1 MVLMNYADHNFD
13 EEVSLTNKR
22 DIFDALALT
31 INITG
36 EELKHNHE
44 LILQRDKELVDK
56 SVDLEVAN
64 EGLKASLNKQLF
76 LKQELH
82 HRVKNNLQFIIENS
96 DLLSSLSKT
105 ELLLTI
111 KVNNYIE
118 NKNSIRISLTSE
130 IYNSNTKTFISSWS
144 TPIKVINFSDECDL
158 ICKNLLVSE
167 TAILLSNQLGESIIR
182 ILNAQSKDI
191 KNYQNISKVYN
202 FKLLN
207 FNQNDIIYLTDIMI
221 NEFPGFIKISNEES
235 FGKQSTWNY
244 YSSSEMVK
252 LKKWLVISL
261 NEINLNLNKDYEL
274 IISENNFFINKFP
287 RFNTYG
293 TKGNPEKFN

>member
-1 MVLMNYADHNFD
+1 MFVNNFMIIFRTLFILVL
-13 EEVSLTNKR
+13 VSISTNGFALIQKPSIAVFIIEGEKKINAIKLPITSHLNQKGFITR
-22 DIFDALALT
+22 DGNT
-31 INITG
+31 
-36 EELKHNHE
+36 
-44 LILQRDKELVDK
+44 
-56 SVDLEVAN
+56 
-64 EGLKASLNKQLF
+64 F
-76 LKQELH
+76 LKKINKSN
-82 HRVKNNLQFIIENS
+82 KNNLQFIIENS

-105 ELLLTI
+105 ELLLVI

-182 ILNAQSKDI
+182 ILNAKFRDI

-207 FNQNDIIYLTDIMI
+207 FNQNDIIFLTDIMI

-287 RFNTYG
+287 KFNTYG

>member
-1 MVLMNYADHNFD
+1 MFVNNFMIIFRTLFILVL
-13 EEVSLTNKR
+13 VSISTNVFALMQKPSIAVFIIEGEKKINAIKLPITSHLNQKGFITR
-22 DIFDALALT
+22 DGNT
-31 INITG
+31 
-36 EELKHNHE
+36 
-44 LILQRDKELVDK
+44 
-56 SVDLEVAN
+56 
-64 EGLKASLNKQLF
+64 F
-76 LKQELH
+76 LKKINKSN
-82 HRVKNNLQFIIENS
+82 KNNLQFIIENS
-96 DLLSSLSKT
+96 GLLSSLSKT

-244 YSSSEMVK
+244 YSSSEMIK

-287 RFNTYG
+287 KFNTYG

>member
-1 MVLMNYADHNFD
+1 MFVNNYMNFFR
-13 EEVSLTNKR
+13 TFF
-22 DIFDALALT
+22 I
-31 INITG
+31 
-36 EELKHNHE
+36 
-44 LILQRDKELVDK
+44 LILVLISTNGFALMQKPSIAVFII
-56 SVDLEVAN
+56 
-64 EGLKASLNKQLF
+64 EGEKKINAIKLPITSHLNQKGFITKDGNTF
-76 LKQELH
+76 LKKINKSN
-82 HRVKNNLQFIIENS
+82 KNNLQFIIENS
-96 DLLSSLSKT
+96 DILSSLSKT

-118 NKNSIRISLTSE
+118 NKNSIKISLTSE

-144 TPIKVINFSDECDL
+144 TPIKVINFLDDCDL

-167 TAILLSNQLGESIIR
+167 AAILLSNQLGESIIR
-182 ILNAQSKDI
+182 ILNAQSREV

-287 RFNTYG
+287 KFNTYG

>member
-1 MVLMNYADHNFD
+1 MFVNNYM
-13 EEVSLTNKR
+13 
-22 DIFDALALT
+22 IFFRT
-31 INITG
+31 FFI
-36 EELKHNHE
+36 
-44 LILQRDKELVDK
+44 LILVLISTNGFALMQKPSIAVFII
-56 SVDLEVAN
+56 
-64 EGLKASLNKQLF
+64 EGEKKINAIKLPITSQLNQKGFITKDGNTF
-76 LKQELH
+76 LKKINKSN
-82 HRVKNNLQFIIENS
+82 KNNLQFIIENS
-96 DLLSSLSKT
+96 DILSSLSKT

-118 NKNSIRISLTSE
+118 NKNSIKISLTSE

-144 TPIKVINFSDECDL
+144 TPIKVINFSDDCDL

-182 ILNAQSKDI
+182 ILNAQSRDI

-261 NEINLNLNKDYEL
+261 NEINLNINKDYEL

-287 RFNTYG
+287 KFNTYG

>member
-1 MVLMNYADHNFD
+1 MFVNNFMIIFRTLFILVL
-13 EEVSLTNKR
+13 VLISTNGFALIQKPSIAVFIIEGEKKINAIKLPITSHLNQKGFITR
-22 DIFDALALT
+22 DGNT
-31 INITG
+31 
-36 EELKHNHE
+36 
-44 LILQRDKELVDK
+44 
-56 SVDLEVAN
+56 
-64 EGLKASLNKQLF
+64 F
-76 LKQELH
+76 LKKINKSN
-82 HRVKNNLQFIIENS
+82 KNNLQFIIENS

-182 ILNAQSKDI
+182 ILNAQSRDI

-252 LKKWLVISL
+252 IKKWLVISL

>member
-1 MVLMNYADHNFD
+1 MFVNNFMIIFRTLFILVL
-13 EEVSLTNKR
+13 VSISTNVFALMQKPSIAVFIIEGEKKINAIKLPITSHLNQKGFITR
-22 DIFDALALT
+22 DGNT
-31 INITG
+31 
-36 EELKHNHE
+36 
-44 LILQRDKELVDK
+44 
-56 SVDLEVAN
+56 
-64 EGLKASLNKQLF
+64 F
-76 LKQELH
+76 LKKINKSN
-82 HRVKNNLQFIIENS
+82 KNNLQFIIENS

-182 ILNAQSKDI
+182 ILNAQSRDI

-252 LKKWLVISL
+252 IKKWLVISL

-287 RFNTYG
+287 KFDTYG

>member
-1 MVLMNYADHNFD
+1 MFVNNFMIIFRTLFILVL
-13 EEVSLTNKR
+13 VSISTNVFALMQKPSIAVFIIEGEKKINAIKLPITSHLNQKGFITR
-22 DIFDALALT
+22 DGNT
-31 INITG
+31 
-36 EELKHNHE
+36 
-44 LILQRDKELVDK
+44 
-56 SVDLEVAN
+56 
-64 EGLKASLNKQLF
+64 F
-76 LKQELH
+76 LKKINKSN
-82 HRVKNNLQFIIENS
+82 KNNLQFIIENS

-182 ILNAQSKDI
+182 ILNAQSRDI

>member
-1 MVLMNYADHNFD
+1 MFVNNFMIIFRTLFILVL
-13 EEVSLTNKR
+13 VSISTNVFALMQKPSIAVFIIEGEKKINAIKLPITSHLNQKGFITR
-22 DIFDALALT
+22 DGNT
-31 INITG
+31 
-36 EELKHNHE
+36 
-44 LILQRDKELVDK
+44 
-56 SVDLEVAN
+56 
-64 EGLKASLNKQLF
+64 F
-76 LKQELH
+76 LKKINKNN
-82 HRVKNNLQFIIENS
+82 KNNLQFIIENS

-167 TAILLSNQLGESIIR
+167 AAILLSNQLGESIIR

-287 RFNTYG
+287 KFDTYG

>member
-1 MVLMNYADHNFD
+1 MFVNNFMIIFRTLFILVL
-13 EEVSLTNKR
+13 VSISTNGFALIQKPSIAVFIIEGEKKINAIKLPITSHLNQKGFITR
-22 DIFDALALT
+22 DGNT
-31 INITG
+31 
-36 EELKHNHE
+36 
-44 LILQRDKELVDK
+44 
-56 SVDLEVAN
+56 
-64 EGLKASLNKQLF
+64 F
-76 LKQELH
+76 LKKINKSN
-82 HRVKNNLQFIIENS
+82 KNNLQFIIENS

-182 ILNAQSKDI
+182 ILNAQFRDI

-293 TKGNPEKFN
+293 TKGDPEKFN

>member
-1 MVLMNYADHNFD
+1 MFVNNHM
-13 EEVSLTNKR
+13 
-22 DIFDALALT
+22 IFFRT
-31 INITG
+31 FFI
-36 EELKHNHE
+36 
-44 LILQRDKELVDK
+44 LILVLISTNGFALMQKPSIAVFII
-56 SVDLEVAN
+56 
-64 EGLKASLNKQLF
+64 EGEKKINAIKLPITSHLNQKGFITKDGNTF
-76 LKQELH
+76 LK
-82 HRVKNNLQFIIENS
+82 KINKSNKINLQFIIENS
-96 DLLSSLSKT
+96 DVLSSLSKT

-118 NKNSIRISLTSE
+118 NKNSIKISLTSE

-144 TPIKVINFSDECDL
+144 TPIKVINFSDDCDL

-182 ILNAQSKDI
+182 ILNAQSRDI

-287 RFNTYG
+287 KFNTYG

>member
-1 MVLMNYADHNFD
+1 MFVNNFMIIFRTLFILVL
-13 EEVSLTNKR
+13 VSISTNGFALIQKPSIAVFIIEGEKKINAIKLPITSHLNQKGFITR
-22 DIFDALALT
+22 DGNT
-31 INITG
+31 
-36 EELKHNHE
+36 
-44 LILQRDKELVDK
+44 
-56 SVDLEVAN
+56 
-64 EGLKASLNKQLF
+64 F
-76 LKQELH
+76 LKKINKSN
-82 HRVKNNLQFIIENS
+82 KNNLQFIIENS

-167 TAILLSNQLGESIIR
+167 TAILLSNKLGESIIR
-182 ILNAQSKDI
+182 ILNAQSRDI

>member
-1 MVLMNYADHNFD
+1 MFVNNFMIIFRTLFILVL
-13 EEVSLTNKR
+13 VSISTNGFALIQKPSIAVFIIEGEKKINAIKLPITSHLNQKGFITR
-22 DIFDALALT
+22 DGNT
-31 INITG
+31 
-36 EELKHNHE
+36 
-44 LILQRDKELVDK
+44 
-56 SVDLEVAN
+56 
-64 EGLKASLNKQLF
+64 F
-76 LKQELH
+76 LKKINKNN
-82 HRVKNNLQFIIENS
+82 KNNLQFIIENS

-167 TAILLSNQLGESIIR
+167 TAILLSNKLGESIIR
-182 ILNAQSKDI
+182 ILNAQFRDI

-244 YSSSEMVK
+244 YSSSEMIK

>member
-1 MVLMNYADHNFD
+1 MFVNNYMVFFR
-13 EEVSLTNKR
+13 TFF
-22 DIFDALALT
+22 I
-31 INITG
+31 
-36 EELKHNHE
+36 
-44 LILQRDKELVDK
+44 LILVLISTNGFALMQKPSIAVFII
-56 SVDLEVAN
+56 
-64 EGLKASLNKQLF
+64 EGEKKINAIKLPITSHLNQKGFITKDGNTF
-76 LKQELH
+76 LKKINKSN
-82 HRVKNNLQFIIENS
+82 KNNLQFIIENS
-96 DLLSSLSKT
+96 DVLSSLSKT

-118 NKNSIRISLTSE
+118 NKNSIKISLTSE

-144 TPIKVINFSDECDL
+144 TPIKVINFSDDCDL

-167 TAILLSNQLGESIIR
+167 AAILLSNQLGESIIR
-182 ILNAQSKDI
+182 ILNAQSRDV

-287 RFNTYG
+287 KFNTYG

>member
-1 MVLMNYADHNFD
+1 MFVNNYM
-13 EEVSLTNKR
+13 
-22 DIFDALALT
+22 IFFRT
-31 INITG
+31 FFI
-36 EELKHNHE
+36 
-44 LILQRDKELVDK
+44 LILVLISTNGFALIQKPSIAVFII
-56 SVDLEVAN
+56 
-64 EGLKASLNKQLF
+64 EGEKKINAIKLPITSHLNQKGFITKDGNTF
-76 LKQELH
+76 LKKINKSN
-82 HRVKNNLQFIIENS
+82 KNNLQFIIENS
-96 DLLSSLSKT
+96 DVLSSLSKT

-118 NKNSIRISLTSE
+118 NKNSIKISLTSE

-167 TAILLSNQLGESIIR
+167 AAILLSNQLGESIIR
-182 ILNAQSKDI
+182 ILNAQSRDI

-287 RFNTYG
+287 KFNTYG

>member
-1 MVLMNYADHNFD
+1 MFVNNFMIIFRTLFILVL
-13 EEVSLTNKR
+13 VSISTNGFALIQKPSIAVFIIEGEKKINAIKLPITSHLNQKGFITR
-22 DIFDALALT
+22 DGNT
-31 INITG
+31 
-36 EELKHNHE
+36 
-44 LILQRDKELVDK
+44 
-56 SVDLEVAN
+56 
-64 EGLKASLNKQLF
+64 F
-76 LKQELH
+76 LKKINKSN
-82 HRVKNNLQFIIENS
+82 KNNLQFIIENS
-96 DLLSSLSKT
+96 GLLSSLSKT

-182 ILNAQSKDI
+182 ILNAQSRDI

-252 LKKWLVISL
+252 IKKWLVISL

>member
-1 MVLMNYADHNFD
+1 MIIFRTLFILVL
-13 EEVSLTNKR
+13 VSISTNGFALIQKPSIAVFIIEGEKKINAIKLPITSHLNQKGFVTR
-22 DIFDALALT
+22 DGNT
-31 INITG
+31 
-36 EELKHNHE
+36 
-44 LILQRDKELVDK
+44 
-56 SVDLEVAN
+56 
-64 EGLKASLNKQLF
+64 F
-76 LKQELH
+76 LKKINKSH
-82 HRVKNNLQFIIENS
+82 KNNLQFIIENS

-182 ILNAQSKDI
+182 ILNAQSRDI

-252 LKKWLVISL
+252 IKKWLVISL

-293 TKGNPEKFN
+293 TKGNSEKFN

>member
-1 MVLMNYADHNFD
+1 MFVNNYM
-13 EEVSLTNKR
+13 
-22 DIFDALALT
+22 IFFRT
-31 INITG
+31 FFI
-36 EELKHNHE
+36 
-44 LILQRDKELVDK
+44 LILVLISTNGFALMQKPSIAVF
-56 SVDLEVAN
+56 VI
-64 EGLKASLNKQLF
+64 EGEKKINAIKLPITSHLNQKGFITKDGNTF
-76 LKQELH
+76 LK
-82 HRVKNNLQFIIENS
+82 KINKSNKINLQFIIKNS
-96 DLLSSLSKT
+96 DVLSSLSKT

-118 NKNSIRISLTSE
+118 NKNSIKISLTSE

-144 TPIKVINFSDECDL
+144 TPIKVINFSDDCDL

-182 ILNAQSKDI
+182 ILNAQSRDV

-287 RFNTYG
+287 KFNTYG

>member
-1 MVLMNYADHNFD
+1 MFVNNFMIIFRTLFILVL
-13 EEVSLTNKR
+13 VSISTNGFALIQKPSIAVFIIEGEKKINAIKLPITSHLNQKGFVTR
-22 DIFDALALT
+22 DGNT
-31 INITG
+31 
-36 EELKHNHE
+36 
-44 LILQRDKELVDK
+44 
-56 SVDLEVAN
+56 
-64 EGLKASLNKQLF
+64 F
-76 LKQELH
+76 LKKINKSN
-82 HRVKNNLQFIIENS
+82 KNNLQFIIENS

-182 ILNAQSKDI
+182 ILNAQSTDI

-252 LKKWLVISL
+252 IKKWLVISL

-287 RFNTYG
+287 KFNTYG

>member
-1 MVLMNYADHNFD
+1 MFVNNFMIIFRTLFILVL
-13 EEVSLTNKR
+13 VSISTNGFALMQKPSIAVFIIEGEKKINAIKLPITSHLNQKGFITR
-22 DIFDALALT
+22 DGNT
-31 INITG
+31 
-36 EELKHNHE
+36 
-44 LILQRDKELVDK
+44 
-56 SVDLEVAN
+56 
-64 EGLKASLNKQLF
+64 F
-76 LKQELH
+76 LKKINKSN
-82 HRVKNNLQFIIENS
+82 KNNLQFIIENS

-167 TAILLSNQLGESIIR
+167 AAILLSNQLGESIIR

>member
-1 MVLMNYADHNFD
+1 MFVNNFMIIFRTLFILVL
-13 EEVSLTNKR
+13 VSISTNGFALIQKPSIAVFIIEGEKKINAIKLPITSHLNQKGFITR
-22 DIFDALALT
+22 DGNT
-31 INITG
+31 
-36 EELKHNHE
+36 
-44 LILQRDKELVDK
+44 
-56 SVDLEVAN
+56 
-64 EGLKASLNKQLF
+64 F
-76 LKQELH
+76 LKKINKSN
-82 HRVKNNLQFIIENS
+82 KNNLQFIIENS
-96 DLLSSLSKT
+96 GLLSSLSKT

-182 ILNAQSKDI
+182 ILNAQSRDI

>member
-1 MVLMNYADHNFD
+1 MFVNNFMIIFRTLFILVL
-13 EEVSLTNKR
+13 VSISTNGFALIQKPSIAVFIIEGEKKINAIKLPITSHLNQKGFITR
-22 DIFDALALT
+22 DGNT
-31 INITG
+31 
-36 EELKHNHE
+36 
-44 LILQRDKELVDK
+44 
-56 SVDLEVAN
+56 
-64 EGLKASLNKQLF
+64 F
-76 LKQELH
+76 LKKINKNN
-82 HRVKNNLQFIIENS
+82 KNNLQFIIENS

-182 ILNAQSKDI
+182 ILNAQSRDI

-252 LKKWLVISL
+252 IKKWLVISL

-287 RFNTYG
+287 KFDTYG

>member
-1 MVLMNYADHNFD
+1 MFVNNFMIIFRTLFILVL
-13 EEVSLTNKR
+13 VSISTNVFALMQKPSIAVFIIEGEKKINAIKLPITSHLNQKGFITR
-22 DIFDALALT
+22 DGNT
-31 INITG
+31 
-36 EELKHNHE
+36 
-44 LILQRDKELVDK
+44 
-56 SVDLEVAN
+56 
-64 EGLKASLNKQLF
+64 F
-76 LKQELH
+76 LKKINKNN
-82 HRVKNNLQFIIENS
+82 KNNLQFIIENS

-182 ILNAQSKDI
+182 ILNAQFRDI

-244 YSSSEMVK
+244 YSSSEMIK

-293 TKGNPEKFN
+293 TKGDPEKFN

>member
-1 MVLMNYADHNFD
+1 MQKPSIAVFIIEGEKKINAIKLPITSHLNQKGFI
-13 EEVSLTNKR
+13 TR
-22 DIFDALALT
+22 DGNT
-31 INITG
+31 
-36 EELKHNHE
+36 
-44 LILQRDKELVDK
+44 
-56 SVDLEVAN
+56 
-64 EGLKASLNKQLF
+64 F
-76 LKQELH
+76 LKKINKSN
-82 HRVKNNLQFIIENS
+82 KNNLQFIIENS

-167 TAILLSNQLGESIIR
+167 TAILLSNKLGESIIR
-182 ILNAQSKDI
+182 ILNAQSRDI

-235 FGKQSTWNY
+235 YGKQSTWNY

-261 NEINLNLNKDYEL
+261 NEINLNLNTDYEL

>member
-1 MVLMNYADHNFD
+1 MFVNNFMIIFRTLFILVL
-13 EEVSLTNKR
+13 VSISTNVFALMQKPSIAVFIIEGEKKINAIKLPITSHLNQKGFITR
-22 DIFDALALT
+22 DGNT
-31 INITG
+31 
-36 EELKHNHE
+36 
-44 LILQRDKELVDK
+44 
-56 SVDLEVAN
+56 
-64 EGLKASLNKQLF
+64 F
-76 LKQELH
+76 LKKINKNN
-82 HRVKNNLQFIIENS
+82 KNNLQFIIENS

-167 TAILLSNQLGESIIR
+167 TATLLSNKLGESIIR
-182 ILNAQSKDI
+182 ILNAQSRDI

-244 YSSSEMVK
+244 YSSSEMIK

>member
-1 MVLMNYADHNFD
+1 MFVNNYM
-13 EEVSLTNKR
+13 
-22 DIFDALALT
+22 IFFRT
-31 INITG
+31 FFI
-36 EELKHNHE
+36 
-44 LILQRDKELVDK
+44 LILVLISTNGFALMQKPSIAVFII
-56 SVDLEVAN
+56 
-64 EGLKASLNKQLF
+64 EGEKKINAIKLPITSHLNQKGFITKDGNTF
-76 LKQELH
+76 LKKINKSN
-82 HRVKNNLQFIIENS
+82 KNNLQFIIENS
-96 DLLSSLSKT
+96 DVLSSLSKT

-118 NKNSIRISLTSE
+118 NKNSIKISLTSE

-144 TPIKVINFSDECDL
+144 TPIKVINFSDDCDL

-182 ILNAQSKDI
+182 ILNAQSRDV

-287 RFNTYG
+287 KFNTYG

>member
-1 MVLMNYADHNFD
+1 MFVNNHM
-13 EEVSLTNKR
+13 
-22 DIFDALALT
+22 IFFRT
-31 INITG
+31 FFI
-36 EELKHNHE
+36 
-44 LILQRDKELVDK
+44 LILVLISTNGFALMQKPSIAVFIIEGEKKINAIKLPITSHLNQKGFITRDG
-56 SVDLEVAN
+56 N
-64 EGLKASLNKQLF
+64 TF
-76 LKQELH
+76 LKKINKSN
-82 HRVKNNLQFIIENS
+82 KNNLQFIIENS

-182 ILNAQSKDI
+182 ILNAQFRDI

-235 FGKQSTWNY
+235 FGNHSAWNY

-287 RFNTYG
+287 KFNTYG

>member
-1 MVLMNYADHNFD
+1 MFVNNFMIIFRTLFILVL
-13 EEVSLTNKR
+13 VSISTNGFALIQKPSIAVFIIEGEKKINAIKLPITSHLNQKGFITR
-22 DIFDALALT
+22 DGNT
-31 INITG
+31 
-36 EELKHNHE
+36 
-44 LILQRDKELVDK
+44 
-56 SVDLEVAN
+56 
-64 EGLKASLNKQLF
+64 F
-76 LKQELH
+76 LKKINKSN
-82 HRVKNNLQFIIENS
+82 KNNLQFIIENS

-182 ILNAQSKDI
+182 ILNAQFRDI

-252 LKKWLVISL
+252 IKKWLVISL

>member
-1 MVLMNYADHNFD
+1 MFVNNFMIIFRTLFILVL
-13 EEVSLTNKR
+13 VSISTNGFALIQKPSIAVFIIEGEKKINAIKLPITSHLNQKGFITR
-22 DIFDALALT
+22 DGNT
-31 INITG
+31 
-36 EELKHNHE
+36 
-44 LILQRDKELVDK
+44 
-56 SVDLEVAN
+56 
-64 EGLKASLNKQLF
+64 F
-76 LKQELH
+76 LKKINKSN
-82 HRVKNNLQFIIENS
+82 KNNLQFIIENS

-167 TAILLSNQLGESIIR
+167 AAILLSNQLGESIIR

-252 LKKWLVISL
+252 IKKWLVISL

>member
-1 MVLMNYADHNFD
+1 MFVNNYM
-13 EEVSLTNKR
+13 
-22 DIFDALALT
+22 IFFRT
-31 INITG
+31 FFI
-36 EELKHNHE
+36 
-44 LILQRDKELVDK
+44 LILVLISTNGFALMQKPSIAVFII
-56 SVDLEVAN
+56 
-64 EGLKASLNKQLF
+64 EGEKKINAIKLPITSHLNQKGFITKDGNTF
-76 LKQELH
+76 LKKINKSN
-82 HRVKNNLQFIIENS
+82 KNNLQFIIENS
-96 DLLSSLSKT
+96 DVLSSLSKT

-118 NKNSIRISLTSE
+118 NKNSIKISLTSE

-144 TPIKVINFSDECDL
+144 TPIKVINFSDDCNL

-182 ILNAQSKDI
+182 ILNAQSRDI

-287 RFNTYG
+287 KFNTYG

>member
-1 MVLMNYADHNFD
+1 MFVNNFMIIFRTLFILVL
-13 EEVSLTNKR
+13 VSISTNGFALIQKPSIAVFIIEGEKKINAIKLPITSHLNQKGFITR
-22 DIFDALALT
+22 DGNT
-31 INITG
+31 
-36 EELKHNHE
+36 
-44 LILQRDKELVDK
+44 
-56 SVDLEVAN
+56 
-64 EGLKASLNKQLF
+64 F
-76 LKQELH
+76 LKKINKSN
-82 HRVKNNLQFIIENS
+82 KNNLQFIIENS

-182 ILNAQSKDI
+182 ILNAQSRDI

-252 LKKWLVISL
+252 IKKWLVISL

-293 TKGNPEKFN
+293 TKGDPEKFN

>member
-1 MVLMNYADHNFD
+1 MFVNNYMIFFRTFFILTLVLIT
-13 EEVSLTNKR
+13 TNGFALIQKPSIAVFIIEGEKKINAIKLPITSHLNQKGFITR
-22 DIFDALALT
+22 DGNT
-31 INITG
+31 
-36 EELKHNHE
+36 
-44 LILQRDKELVDK
+44 
-56 SVDLEVAN
+56 
-64 EGLKASLNKQLF
+64 F
-76 LKQELH
+76 LKKINKSN
-82 HRVKNNLQFIIENS
+82 KNNLQFIIENS
-96 DLLSSLSKT
+96 DILSSLSKT
-105 ELLLTI
+105 ELLLTV

-118 NKNSIRISLTSE
+118 TKNSIKISLTSE

-144 TPIKVINFSDECDL
+144 TPIKVINFSDDCDL

-182 ILNAQSKDI
+182 ILNAQSRDI

-244 YSSSEMVK
+244 YSSSEMAK

-287 RFNTYG
+287 KFNTYG

>member
-1 MVLMNYADHNFD
+1 MFVNNFMIIFRTLFILVL
-13 EEVSLTNKR
+13 VSISTNVFALMQKPSIAVFIIEGEKKINAIKLPITSHLNQKGFITR
-22 DIFDALALT
+22 DGNT
-31 INITG
+31 
-36 EELKHNHE
+36 
-44 LILQRDKELVDK
+44 
-56 SVDLEVAN
+56 
-64 EGLKASLNKQLF
+64 F
-76 LKQELH
+76 LKKINKNN
-82 HRVKNNLQFIIENS
+82 KNNLQFIIENS

-167 TAILLSNQLGESIIR
+167 AAILLSNQLGESIIR

-235 FGKQSTWNY
+235 FGKQSSWNY

-274 IISENNFFINKFP
+274 IISENNFFIKKFP

>member
-1 MVLMNYADHNFD
+1 MFVNNFMIIFRTLFILVL
-13 EEVSLTNKR
+13 VSISTNVFALMQKPSIAVFIIEGEKKINAIKLPITSHLNQKGFITR
-22 DIFDALALT
+22 DGNT
-31 INITG
+31 
-36 EELKHNHE
+36 
-44 LILQRDKELVDK
+44 
-56 SVDLEVAN
+56 
-64 EGLKASLNKQLF
+64 F
-76 LKQELH
+76 LKKINKNN
-82 HRVKNNLQFIIENS
+82 KNNLQFIIENS

-182 ILNAQSKDI
+182 ILNAQFRDI

-244 YSSSEMVK
+244 YSSSEMIK

>member
-1 MVLMNYADHNFD
+1 MFVNNFMIIFRTFFILVL
-13 EEVSLTNKR
+13 VSISTNVFALMQKPSIAVFIIEGEKKINAIKLPITSHLNQKGFITR
-22 DIFDALALT
+22 DGNT
-31 INITG
+31 
-36 EELKHNHE
+36 
-44 LILQRDKELVDK
+44 
-56 SVDLEVAN
+56 
-64 EGLKASLNKQLF
+64 F
-76 LKQELH
+76 LKKINKSN
-82 HRVKNNLQFIIENS
+82 KNNLQFIIENS

-167 TAILLSNQLGESIIR
+167 TAILLSNKLGESIIR
-182 ILNAQSKDI
+182 ILNAQSRDI

-252 LKKWLVISL
+252 IKKWLVISL

>member
-1 MVLMNYADHNFD
+1 MFVNNFMIIFRTLFILVL
-13 EEVSLTNKR
+13 VSISTNGFALIQKPSIAVFIIEGEKKINAIKLPITSHLNQKGFITR
-22 DIFDALALT
+22 DGNT
-31 INITG
+31 
-36 EELKHNHE
+36 
-44 LILQRDKELVDK
+44 
-56 SVDLEVAN
+56 
-64 EGLKASLNKQLF
+64 F
-76 LKQELH
+76 LKKINKSN
-82 HRVKNNLQFIIENS
+82 KNNLQFIIENS

-182 ILNAQSKDI
+182 ILNAQSRDI

-244 YSSSEMVK
+244 YSSSEMIK

>member
-1 MVLMNYADHNFD
+1 MFVNNYM
-13 EEVSLTNKR
+13 
-22 DIFDALALT
+22 IFFRT
-31 INITG
+31 FFI
-36 EELKHNHE
+36 
-44 LILQRDKELVDK
+44 LILVLISTSGFALMQKPSIAVFIIEGEKKINAIKLPITSHLNQKGFVTRDG
-56 SVDLEVAN
+56 N
-64 EGLKASLNKQLF
+64 TF
-76 LKQELH
+76 LKKINKSH
-82 HRVKNNLQFIIENS
+82 KNNLQFIIENS

-182 ILNAQSKDI
+182 ILNAQSRDI

-293 TKGNPEKFN
+293 TKGDPEKFN

>member
-1 MVLMNYADHNFD
+1 MFVNNLMIIFRTLFILVL
-13 EEVSLTNKR
+13 VSISTNGFALIQKPSIAVFIIEGEKKINAIKLPITSHLNQKGFVTR
-22 DIFDALALT
+22 DGNT
-31 INITG
+31 
-36 EELKHNHE
+36 
-44 LILQRDKELVDK
+44 
-56 SVDLEVAN
+56 
-64 EGLKASLNKQLF
+64 F
-76 LKQELH
+76 LKKINKSN
-82 HRVKNNLQFIIENS
+82 KNNLQFIIENS

-118 NKNSIRISLTSE
+118 NKNSIKISLTSE

-182 ILNAQSKDI
+182 ILNAKSRDI

-252 LKKWLVISL
+252 IKKWLVISL

>member
-1 MVLMNYADHNFD
+1 MFVNNFMIIFRTLFILVL
-13 EEVSLTNKR
+13 VSISTNGFALIQKPSIAVFIIEGEKKINAIKLPITSHLNQKGFITR
-22 DIFDALALT
+22 DGNT
-31 INITG
+31 
-36 EELKHNHE
+36 
-44 LILQRDKELVDK
+44 
-56 SVDLEVAN
+56 
-64 EGLKASLNKQLF
+64 F
-76 LKQELH
+76 LKKINKSN
-82 HRVKNNLQFIIENS
+82 KNNLQFIIENS
-96 DLLSSLSKT
+96 GLLSSLSKT

-182 ILNAQSKDI
+182 ILNAQFRDI

-293 TKGNPEKFN
+293 TKGDPEKFN

>member
-1 MVLMNYADHNFD
+1 MFVNNFMIIFRTLFILVL
-13 EEVSLTNKR
+13 VSISTNGFALIQKPSIAVFIIEGEKKINAIKLPITSHLNQKGFITR
-22 DIFDALALT
+22 DGNT
-31 INITG
+31 
-36 EELKHNHE
+36 
-44 LILQRDKELVDK
+44 
-56 SVDLEVAN
+56 
-64 EGLKASLNKQLF
+64 F
-76 LKQELH
+76 LKKINKSN
-82 HRVKNNLQFIIENS
+82 KNNLQFIIENS
-96 DLLSSLSKT
+96 GLLSSLSKT

-182 ILNAQSKDI
+182 ILNAQFRDI